1 MRIEP
6 EIAGVSLVLL
16 GRFNPVIFTPAWFGW
31 HQLLPR
37 KIIEIAD
44 TNIAHPQIT
53 RFNAD
58 WLNIQ
63 VVPERIQIITSQP
76 PYVRIRDL
84 VVRIFREHLH
94 HTPLTTVGINRDVH
108 FCVQDHKQRDQLG
121 KLLAPVEP
129 WGDWARKLDLDGER
143 GGMVSLTM
151 RQVNPCNR
159 PAGGQINVKVEP
171 SNMVAQEHLGVY
183 VGVNDHY
190 VVGDVEPQMQTRK
203 IVELIEEKFDD
214 SLRRADEI
222 IDHIMSLTEEQ

>member
-6 EIAGVSLVLL
+6 EIAEVSLVLL

-31 HQLLPR
+31 HELLPR
-37 KIIEIAD
+37 KTIEIAD

-53 RFNAD
+53 SFKAD

-63 VVPERIQIITSQP
+63 VVPERIQMNTSQP
-76 PYVRIRDL
+76 PYIRIRDL
-84 VVRIFREHLH
+84 AVRIFREHLH

-108 FCVQDHKQRDQLG
+108 FCVHDDKQRDRLG
-121 KLLAPVEP
+121 RLLAPVEP
-129 WGDWARKLDLDGER
+129 WGDWATKLDLDGER

-151 RQVNPCNR
+151 RRVDPCNR

-171 SNMVAQEHLGVY
+171 SNRVEHENLGVY

-190 VVGDVEPQMQTRK
+190 VVGDVKPEMQTRK
-203 IVELIEEKFDD
+203 IVELLEEKFDD
-214 SLRRADEI
+214 SLRRADDI

>member
-6 EIAGVSLVLL
+6 EIAEVSLVLL

-31 HQLLPR
+31 HQLLPG
-37 KIIEIAD
+37 KTIEIAD

-53 RFNAD
+53 SFSAD

-63 VVPERIQIITSQP
+63 VVPERIQMNTSQP
-76 PYVRIRDL
+76 PYIRIRDL
-84 VVRIFREHLH
+84 AVRIFREHLN
-94 HTPLTTVGINRDVH
+94 HTPLTTVGINLDVH
-108 FCVQDHKQRDQLG
+108 FCVHDDKQRDRLG
-121 KLLAPVEP
+121 RLLAPVEP
-129 WGDWARKLDLDGER
+129 WGDWATKLDLDGER

-151 RQVNPCNR
+151 RQQDPCNR

-171 SNMVAQEHLGVY
+171 SNRVEHENLGVY

-190 VVGDVEPQMQTRK
+190 VVGDVEPHLQTRK
-203 IVELIEEKFDD
+203 IVELLEEKFDA
-214 SLRRADEI
+214 SLRRADDI

>member
-6 EIAGVSLVLL
+6 EIAEVSLVLL
-16 GRFNPVIFTPAWFGW
+16 GSFNPVIFTPAWFGW

-37 KIIEIAD
+37 RTLEVAD

-53 RFNAD
+53 SFNAD

-63 VVPERIQIITSQP
+63 VEPERIQMKTSQP
-76 PYVRIRDL
+76 PYIRVRDL
-84 VVRIFREHLH
+84 AVRIFREHLH
-94 HTPLTTVGINRDVH
+94 HTPLTTAGINRHVH
-108 FCVQDHKQRDQLG
+108 FCVQDDKQRDRLG
-121 KLLAPVEP
+121 RLLAPVEP
-129 WGDWARKLDLDGER
+129 WGDWATKLDLNGER

-151 RQVNPCNR
+151 RQVDPCNR

-171 SNMVAQEHLGVY
+171 SNSVAIKHLGIY

-203 IVELIEEKFDD
+203 VVEFIEEKFDD